1 VKPLANNPRCSIVIP
16 VLNDADA
23 LQCTVAQLQSLR
35 ASSVE
40 IIVVDGGSDKN
51 NLVIL
56 DQYVAPFV
64 DHFLCASRG
73 RALQMNAG
81 AAVAKS
87 DYLLFLHADTI
98 LPASFLSLLSRWI
111 DTSVVWGFFRP
122 KLSGEHKLL
131 RWIER
136 GMYCRSRLTAVA
148 TGDQVLFVR
157 RDVFDRV
164 GGFPS
169 IPLMEDVAMSKCLR
183 RVAAPFVC
191 QDAVITSSRR
201 WEQRGIIKTILL
213 MWSLRF
219 LYVVGVSPQTLGR
232 WYYGK

>member
-1 VKPLANNPRCSIVIP
+1 VKPRCSIIIP

-23 LQCTVAQLQSLR
+23 LLHSVMHLQFLR
-35 ASSVE
+35 ASAVE

-51 NLVIL
+51 NLAIMNQTV
-56 DQYVAPFV
+56 VPFV
-64 DHFLCASRG
+64 DQFVHASRG

-81 AAVAKS
+81 AAVAEGK
-87 DYLLFLHADTI
+87 YLLFLHADTL
-98 LPASFLSLLSRWI
+98 LPASFLSLLSSWI
-111 DTSVVWGFFRP
+111 DTSVMWGFFRP
-122 KLSGEHKLL
+122 RLSGTQTLL

-136 GMYCRSRLTAVA
+136 SMYWRSRLTAVA
-148 TGDQVLFVR
+148 TGDQALFVR

-169 IPLMEDVAMSKCLR
+169 IPLMEDVAISKCLR
-183 RVAAPFVC
+183 RVAAPFIC
-191 QDAVITSSRR
+191 QDAIVTSSRR
-201 WEQRGIIKTILL
+201 WEQRGIIKTIVL

-219 LYVVGVSPQTLGR
+219 FYVLGVSPQTLER